1 MRRRAATTRA
11 VNLFEGRPAR
21 IAGLPYFAGVDAK
34 LWLAPLYRLS
44 GLVGAGSLAGR
55 FGKLGCPGDGGPANG
70 LSFGPVALNSLA
82 LTPSMLGFLTVSART
97 APSAGSS
104 LWIRFRARSMADGA
118 AVAVAAGLVAVVVAG
133 FTVVVAGLTAVVVAG
148 FTAAVVA
155 GLMDVV
161 AGLAA
166 VVVAGLTLVVV
177 AGLIATDVDAGLA
190 TVVVAG
196 ARTAGACA
204 GAARTTGAERTT
216 GAGAARTTGAGAA
229 RTTGAG
235 AGAELVVFLVSA

>member
-55 FGKLGCPGDGGPANG
+55 FWKLGCPGDGGPANG
-70 LSFGPVALNSLA
+70 LSFGPVTLNSLA

-104 LWIRFRARSMADGA
+104 LWIRFRARSIADGA
-118 AVAVAAGLVAVVVAG
+118 AVAVAAGL
-133 FTVVVAGLTAVVVAG
+133 
-148 FTAAVVA
+148 
-155 GLMDVV
+155 
-161 AGLAA
+161 
-166 VVVAGLTLVVV
+166 
-177 AGLIATDVDAGLA
+177 
-190 TVVVAG
+190 
-196 ARTAGACA
+196 GACA
-204 GAARTTGAERTT
+204 LDRIICCLAGFAARVRDG
-216 GAGAARTTGAGAA
+216 
-229 RTTGAG
+229 
-235 AGAELVVFLVSA
+235 L